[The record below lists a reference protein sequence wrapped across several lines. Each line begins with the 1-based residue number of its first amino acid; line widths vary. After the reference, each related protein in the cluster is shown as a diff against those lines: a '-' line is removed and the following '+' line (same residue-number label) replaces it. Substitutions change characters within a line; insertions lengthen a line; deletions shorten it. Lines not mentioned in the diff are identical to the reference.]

1 MMMPGNDSGKCHRSL
16 VRATQSLTH
25 ANTAAV
31 SSSRCFFGL
40 SHSALA
46 IEIWQGRK
54 KNLVVDHSEGFC
66 YAWDMWQES
75 CPSPFQLDSDMVFVP
90 VSTGDE
96 DHYSCICINFLSEQ
110 IEYLDNRSYE
120 DDLLKLPYGGIA
132 RITAYA
138 MGKYMA
144 YKGLDKG
151 KRVEGFPFVN
161 IKFNWQ
167 GAGHTANDCGLYVMV
182 HMLLYRGEPFDCTL
196 GTEESND
203 LMRAE
208 IAATLVL
215 SDINVDRE
223 DVLSR
228 VSAFKEL
235 KDRELEEVRDK
246 HRSAGNTSG
255 RKRGVGNAG
264 ENRLR

>member
-1 MMMPGNDSGKCHRSL
+1 MEKSTVPELGLDTQELMECLFSTAEMKEAACGLPAYGSGPGG
-16 VRATQSLTH
+16 
-25 ANTAAV
+25 
-31 SSSRCFFGL
+31 
-40 SHSALA
+40 
-46 IEIWQGRK
+46 E
-54 KNLVVDHSEGFC
+54 
-66 YAWDMWQES
+66 
-75 CPSPFQLDSDMVFVP
+75 VFVP

-132 RITAYA
+132 RITADA

-161 IKFNWQ
+161 IKFNW
-167 GAGHTANDCGLYVMV
+167 
-182 HMLLYRGEPFDCTL
+182 
-196 GTEESND
+196 
-203 LMRAE
+203 
-208 IAATLVL
+208 
-215 SDINVDRE
+215 E

-264 ENRLR
+264 ENSSAKRPCSKVSSTFQTPPSKVALGRTPSSRALSTLIAAPGVRATALVAPNMSAN